1 MTATEVN
8 QRKLVLIFREMKAL
22 FYVFPSRDW
31 SPEDASRARRPLKA
45 FYLHKTQDIDEL
57 K

>member
-8 QRKLVLIFREMKAL
+8 QRKLVLIFLEMKAL

-31 SPEDASRARRPLKA
+31 SPEDAQAVLDVLSRRSICTRLR
-45 FYLHKTQDIDEL
+45 TSTN
-57 K
+57 